1 MKLKKMRQS
10 NIPYLLGLIYL
21 FNLPSVNSAEQ
32 ISFVSGI
39 FNRTIPIEYLDHL
52 AKTGETKGSL
62 ENIISLSNQDPEKL
76 ASLLNQ
82 SVDLPLVTT
91 SKLMYSKIGDVI
103 IKRVAK
109 IIYPIR
115 IHDISITVPAIR
127 AGVTNGIVVGNGKL
141 TLIQFLKSY
150 PNKIMAIN
158 MPALNQVIDKVDSMS
173 DLVKFF
179 SDSPLE
185 KLQKGSAED

>member
-1 MKLKKMRQS
+1 MRQS